1 MSVALGSLNSSSTS
15 TSSNTIINTSIM
27 NERGLPPPHPPTS
40 AVNGGAAIGGP
51 SSGEEFTAERL
62 TRQMSTS
69 SFLDS
74 DDDVDGVASTTAVKA
89 EDFVLGPLLPL
100 KQQLE
105 KDKEDE
111 SLRRWKQQ
119 LLGSIQLEGIEDGV
133 DPEVKVQS
141 LSIISPGRQDIVINL
156 PSSSSYKTH
165 LFTLKEGSL
174 YSLKFTFS
182 VRHNIV
188 SGLTYVHTV
197 WKNGIRVDNNRVM
210 LGTFAP
216 QREPHVVVLEEETTP
231 SGYLARGSYSAKTKF
246 VDDDGRCHFEI
257 EHTFDIRKDW

>member
-1 MSVALGSLNSSSTS
+1 MSVMLRTLNSSSS
-15 TSSNTIINTSIM
+15 NTSSSSSSSSNSSNGSNNNTILASS
-27 NERGLPPPHPPTS
+27 GS
-40 AVNGGAAIGGP
+40 GGAAGP
-51 SSGEEFTAERL
+51 SSGEEPPAEKL
-62 TRQMSTS
+62 LRQLSTT

-74 DDDVDGVASTTAVKA
+74 DDDTDPAASTIAAVA
-89 EDFVLGPLLPL
+89 DEFVLGPLLPL

-119 LLGSIQLEGIEDGV
+119 LLGGIQLDGIEDGV
-133 DPEVKVQS
+133 DPEVKVLS
-141 LSIISPGRQDIVINL
+141 LSILSPGRQDIVINL
-156 PSSSSYKTH
+156 PSSSTYKTH
-165 LFTLKEGSL
+165 LFTLKEGSF
-174 YSLKFTFS
+174 YRLKFAFS
-182 VRHNIV
+182 VHRNIV

-216 QREPHVVVLEEETTP
+216 QHEPHIVMMDEETTP
-231 SGYLARGSYSAKTKF
+231 SGILARGSYSAKTKF

>member
-1 MSVALGSLNSSSTS
+1 
-15 TSSNTIINTSIM
+15 M
-27 NERGLPPPHPPTS
+27 N
-40 AVNGGAAIGGP
+40 AAGP
-51 SSGEEFTAERL
+51 SSGEDPSAERL
-62 TRQMSTS
+62 VRQLSTTP
-69 SFLDS
+69 FLES
-74 DDDVDGVASTTAVKA
+74 DDETDANVSVTAA
-89 EDFVLGPLLPL
+89 AGEDFVLGPLLPL

-133 DPEVKVQS
+133 DPEVKVLS
-141 LSIISPGRQDIVINL
+141 LSILSPGRQDIVINL
-156 PSSSSYKTH
+156 PSLSNYKTH

-174 YSLKFTFS
+174 YSLKFAFS
-182 VRHNIV
+182 VDRNIV

-216 QREPHVVVLEEETTP
+216 QREPHVVVMEEETTP
-231 SGYLARGSYSAKTKF
+231 SGILARGSYSAKTKF
-246 VDDDGRCHFEI
+246 IDDDGRCHFEI

>member
-1 MSVALGSLNSSSTS
+1 MSVVLGSL
-15 TSSNTIINTSIM
+15 TSSNTPTPTPTNTNINMS
-27 NERGLPPPHPPTS
+27 NGSGLPVHPPPP
-40 AVNGGAAIGGP
+40 ANGVAAAGT
-51 SSGEEFTAERL
+51 SSGEDPSTERL
-62 TRQMSTS
+62 VRQMSTA
-69 SFLDS
+69 SFMES
-74 DDDVDGVASTTAVKA
+74 DDETDAAAAAASIAA
-89 EDFVLGPLLPL
+89 AGEDFVLGPLLPL

-133 DPEVKVQS
+133 DPEVKVLS
-141 LSIISPGRQDIVINL
+141 LSILSPGRQDIVINL
-156 PSSSSYKTH
+156 PSSYSYKNH

-174 YSLKFTFS
+174 YSLKFAFS
-182 VRHNIV
+182 VRRNIV

-216 QREPHVVVLEEETTP
+216 QREPHVVVMEEETTP
-231 SGYLARGSYSAKTKF
+231 SGILARGSYSAKTKF